1 MKQANSVEQYDRGKY
16 IEITGIP
23 DNVVDKNLEHS
34 FIEVYEAANT
44 QISHNDIEDCH
55 RIGKFKVNSK
65 KTIVRL

>member
-55 RIGKFKVNSK
+55 CIGKFKVNSK